1 MSTMMT
7 FEYLSQLCQNKE
19 QVFSLQTEAK
29 DVKGEEWQQFAGVKL
44 EHKPALNMQDW
55 NWEISGC
62 STVAGHCL
70 LRG

>member
-55 NWEISGC
+55 N
-62 STVAGHCL
+62 
-70 LRG
+70 